1 MDAKSEVKQIT
12 IFAKLGSAMTILALL
27 FFFCCLIEAEAR
39 FFLIET
45 KEKTTTNEIFLRMTN
60 SRTFLISTGKCHKQW
75 KKANHGLTRWNVRSK
90 ICGNEECMQV
100 AEKLHQICKQVE
112 LQNVIDLTDISMSKA
127 GDLVT
132 SAMGGYI

>member
-1 MDAKSEVKQIT
+1 MDVKSEVKQIT
-12 IFAKLGSAMTILALL
+12 IVEKPGPAMPTLALL

-39 FFLIET
+39 FFLIKT

-60 SRTFLISTGKCHKQW
+60 NRTFLISTGKCHKQW

-90 ICGNEECMQV
+90 ICGNRECMQV
-100 AEKLHQICKQVE
+100 AEKLQQICKQVE

-127 GDLVT
+127 GD
-132 SAMGGYI
+132 